1 MCPGRAR
8 SAPIL
13 REGTHVA
20 HDESASALK
29 VSAPRP
35 FAVLGHPR
43 PPKDG
48 ELVALAQEQF
58 PDSLEDEGASAT
70 SASEGAPESAQ
81 TRAVRDS
88 DSDDSDGKL
97 ARAVDDLRAAED
109 AMRATLATVQRVLH
123 RIEARR
129 VHEDAGFATCS
140 EFEQRMLAWAP
151 LVRVMRDASGRP
163 RPVCPQ
169 VTDERRDPGEDRTR
183 SVKALTA
190 IARAL
195 TRIRSLEAEMHQSA
209 LHARATLDHVEA
221 ARLFEE
227 CGYASYEEFLERAVG
242 PSPILGCA
250 MATLALDV
258 SHESAE
264 PPQEVS
270 EDELLPDT
278 GDDIPGAFSM
288 SDAQP
293 STGEA
298 EPMPPLVI
306 SPLTAAPTVQAT
318 GGGSS
323 RRLVALS
330 LVAVLVCGVA
340 GLGGAYAGASQ
351 IVPPEQVSPE
361 AGAPVREVA
370 SAPVTHLPKTAPKK
384 VLSVRNAKEIQDAL
398 EKQQ

>member
-1 MCPGRAR
+1 M
-8 SAPIL
+8 
-13 REGTHVA
+13 
-20 HDESASALK
+20 
-29 VSAPRP
+29 
-35 FAVLGHPR
+35 
-43 PPKDG
+43 
-48 ELVALAQEQF
+48 ALAQEQF
-58 PDSLEDEGASAT
+58 PDSPEDEGVEAT

-81 TRAVRDS
+81 TRVSRETDS
-88 DSDDSDGKL
+88 DVSDGKL

-109 AMRATLATVQRVLH
+109 AMRAKIATVQRVLH

-129 VHEDAGFATCS
+129 IHEDAGYATCS

-151 LVRVMRDASGRP
+151 LVRVMREASGRP

-209 LHARATLDHVEA
+209 LSARATLDHVEG

-250 MATLALDV
+250 LATLAVDV
-258 SHESAE
+258 SHDSAE
-264 PPQEVS
+264 PPHEVS

-278 GDDIPGAFSM
+278 GDGLPAAFAM

-298 EPMPPLVI
+298 EPTPPLVI
-306 SPLTAAPTVQAT
+306 SPSAAAPAVQAT

-330 LVAVLVCGVA
+330 IVAVLVCGVA

-351 IVPPEQVSPE
+351 IGPPEPVSPE
-361 AGAPVREVA
+361 AGAPVSEVA
-370 SAPVTHLPKTAPKK
+370 SAPVTHAPRSAPKK
-384 VLSVRNAKEIQDAL
+384 VTSVRNAKDIQDAV
-398 EKQQ
+398 EKKF

>member
-1 MCPGRAR
+1 
-8 SAPIL
+8 
-13 REGTHVA
+13 
-20 HDESASALK
+20 
-29 VSAPRP
+29 
-35 FAVLGHPR
+35 
-43 PPKDG
+43 
-48 ELVALAQEQF
+48 
-58 PDSLEDEGASAT
+58 
-70 SASEGAPESAQ
+70 
-81 TRAVRDS
+81 
-88 DSDDSDGKL
+88 
-97 ARAVDDLRAAED
+97 
-109 AMRATLATVQRVLH
+109 
-123 RIEARR
+123 
-129 VHEDAGFATCS
+129 
-140 EFEQRMLAWAP
+140 
-151 LVRVMRDASGRP
+151 
-163 RPVCPQ
+163 
-169 VTDERRDPGEDRTR
+169 
-183 SVKALTA
+183 
-190 IARAL
+190 
-195 TRIRSLEAEMHQSA
+195 
-209 LHARATLDHVEA
+209 
-221 ARLFEE
+221 
-227 CGYASYEEFLERAVG
+227 
-242 PSPILGCA
+242 

-278 GDDIPGAFSM
+278 GDDIPGAFAM

-306 SPLTAAPTVQAT
+306 SPSTAAPIVQAT

-330 LVAVLVCGVA
+330 IVAVLVCGLA

-351 IVPPEQVSPE
+351 IVPPELVSPE